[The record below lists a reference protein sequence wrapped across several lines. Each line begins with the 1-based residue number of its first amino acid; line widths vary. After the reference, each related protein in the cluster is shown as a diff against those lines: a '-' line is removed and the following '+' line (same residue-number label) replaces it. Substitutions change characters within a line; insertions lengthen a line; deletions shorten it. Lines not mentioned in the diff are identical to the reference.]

1 MEYLENR
8 ELSWL
13 KFNKRVLEEAVCEQ
27 NPLLE
32 RLSFS
37 AIYQNNLDEFFMVR
51 VGSLTDAAKTDKK
64 KKDSRTNMTPA
75 QQLDAVFTAVRR
87 LQPSVEDAYRKT
99 MGELSEF
106 GFEHV
111 SVENAAKDELAFL
124 ELYFK
129 REIKPF
135 ISGIVVNDAL
145 PFPFLKN
152 KEIYAAVQLHAKKDV
167 AIGIIPVNFENRDRM
182 IPLGNGGKRFVLEEE
197 VVLHFA
203 HLMFKNYKVIDRAL
217 IRVTRNA
224 DIMVSGKGADFRDR
238 MEELVANRK
247 KLAPVR
253 LGISD
258 DFSRDA
264 LDYICKKLKIKNSR
278 VFTSRIPLDLSYL
291 FALQELDENPKLHY
305 IQRSPQRPASISESK
320 SIFSQIKAKDMLLSY
335 PFESMSLS
343 FVKLLQEAADDP
355 KVTSIKITLYRLAR
369 NSKIIAALCTA
380 AEHGKDVLVM
390 IELRARFDE
399 ANNIEWSKVLQ
410 KAGVKV
416 IYGPKD
422 FKAHSKLLLIT
433 RKAQGGGYDYVT
445 QIGTGNYNEKTSAIY
460 TDLMLLTADR
470 AIAEDAEAVFSGL
483 LNGTFVEKT
492 NKLLVSPLAL
502 RPQILAMMDE
512 QIKIAQNGG
521 NGYIAAKINSLCDK
535 VIIEKLVEASQAG
548 VKIDLV
554 VRGICC
560 IIPQVE
566 GYTDNI
572 TVRSIVGRF
581 LEHSRI
587 FIFGKDGKEQKIYIG
602 SADYMSRNTIRRVEV
617 AAPVEDEKLKKRIR
631 EMFGVLMHDNVK
643 ARIMQNDGT
652 YIRAERSENEE
663 ELNSQEYFYEE
674 AYKKLADKKARQ
686 ERMRVNRQKGAAKR
700 TKKTSAKRKS
710 KA

>member
-111 SVENAAKDELAFL
+111 SIENAAKDELAFL

-253 LGISD
+253 LEISD

-320 SIFSQIKAKDMLLSY
+320 SIFSQVKAKDMLLSY

-631 EMFGVLMHDNVK
+631 EMFSVLMHDNVK